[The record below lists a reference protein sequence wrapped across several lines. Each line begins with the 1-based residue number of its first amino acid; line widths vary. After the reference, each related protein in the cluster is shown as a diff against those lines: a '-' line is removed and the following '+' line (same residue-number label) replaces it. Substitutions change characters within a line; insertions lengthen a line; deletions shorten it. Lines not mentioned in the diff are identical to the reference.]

1 MVLKQFIN
9 SKYFTMTVDKRD
21 NITIPQW
28 MLSLLVSVIGAVFV
42 FWGLWAT
49 VKEKVMTSERNIE
62 ILRTEKVNKSEFD
75 LVLEQLRDIKQG
87 VDDVNK
93 KVDIHIKETK

>member
-1 MVLKQFIN
+1 
-9 SKYFTMTVDKRD
+9 MTVDKRE

-28 MLSLLVSVIGAVFV
+28 MLSLLVSIIGAVFV

-75 LVLEQLRDIKQG
+75 LVLQQLRDIKSG
-87 VDDVNK
+87 VEDVNK
-93 KVDIHIKETK
+93 KLDTHIEGTK